1 MKLVLATNNEDK
13 ITEIRACLADLELE
27 IMTRADFEN
36 FPDPPETAN
45 TLEGNAELK
54 ARAISDSTSLPA
66 LADDT
71 GLEVAALNGAPGV
84 FSARYSGEDA
94 TYESN
99 CAKLLRE
106 MEGLPEDK
114 RGARFRTV
122 IAIVWDRD
130 LKLVDGVVDGR
141 ITESPRGASGFGYD
155 PVFLYPPAGKTFAEM
170 TLEEK
175 NEISHRGK
183 ALAQARGVLEKL
195 LKSSF

>member
-13 ITEIRACLADLELE
+13 IREIRACLADLELE
-27 IMTRADFEN
+27 ILTRADFEN
-36 FPDPPETAN
+36 FPDPPETSN

-54 ARAISDSTSLPA
+54 AQAISEATSLPA

-71 GLEVAALNGAPGV
+71 GLEVTALDGAPGV
-84 FSARYSGEDA
+84 LSARYSGKDA
-94 TYESN
+94 TYKSN
-99 CAKLLRE
+99 CAKLLHE
-106 MEGLPEDK
+106 MEGFPEDQ

-122 IAIVWDRD
+122 IAIVWDGD

-175 NEISHRGK
+175 NRISHRGK
-183 ALAQARGVLEKL
+183 ALAQAKGILETL
-195 LKSSF
+195 LKSSS